1 MLFLMQKEWEPKN
14 VPSTEFPNIR
24 RATEDVPFKSPWS
37 TELKNVWMWIVK
49 IGAFFMEFMTIFI
62 DKSVGGKIGT
72 NFLSKHEKGGTKITY
87 YLKYF
92 IIFFIYIRRKKYCDW
107 RRIYIRNFNIFIII
121 NLLLLYILF
130 KVGPPLK
137 KTQKWQNEILN
148 VPKTYGYWLSN
159 AF

>member
-1 MLFLMQKEWEPKN
+1 M
-14 VPSTEFPNIR
+14 PSTEFPNIR

-37 TELKNVWMWIVK
+37 NELKNVWMWIVK

-92 IIFFIYIRRKKYCDW
+92 IIFLFIFGVRNIAIDVGYIYG
-107 RRIYIRNFNIFIII
+107 ILIF
-121 NLLLLYILF
+121 L
-130 KVGPPLK
+130 
-137 KTQKWQNEILN
+137 
-148 VPKTYGYWLSN
+148 
-159 AF
+159 